1 MLTIIM
7 QGWKALIDIEFKEK
21 RANGEYAVVSIFAK
35 QARGLMCR
43 YAFQHKVKQA
53 EELMGFDSEGYLF
66 SHVLSHENS
75 MVFTRG

>member
-1 MLTIIM
+1 M
-7 QGWKALIDIEFKEK
+7 EFREK

-43 YAFQHKVKQA
+43 YVFQHKVQQP
-53 EELMGFDSEGYLF
+53 EELMGFDMEGYLF
-66 SHVLSHENS
+66 RHELSSETK